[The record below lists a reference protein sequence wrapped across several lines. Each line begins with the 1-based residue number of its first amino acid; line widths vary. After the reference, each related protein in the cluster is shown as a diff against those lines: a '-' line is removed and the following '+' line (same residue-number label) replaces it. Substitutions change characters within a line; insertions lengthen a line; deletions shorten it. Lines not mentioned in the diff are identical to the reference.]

1 MAIGAQKTQLS
12 DHSDFLKLV
21 AHFLE
26 EQLKQCLYSR
36 IVINVFYATVKS
48 WFIVLKAI
56 RNFMADSFTQV
67 FSVNLPTC

>member
-12 DHSDFLKLV
+12 DPSDYLKRV

-26 EQLKQCLYSR
+26 EQLKQFLYSR

-56 RNFMADSFTQV
+56 RAF
-67 FSVNLPTC
+67 LWPTRLHKFFR